1 MKKKLVI
8 GILAAGKGTR
18 MNSSI
23 PKVLHVINNR
33 TLIENVIDT
42 AQLND
47 LDKDGQSIIEN
58 FEKYR
63 TWLDL

>member
-23 PKVLHVINNR
+23 PKVLHVVNNR
-33 TLIENVIDT
+33 ALIENVIDT
-42 AQLND
+42 ATKLNYE
-47 LDKDGQSIIEN
+47 KIITLVGFKKEVT
-58 FEKYR
+58 FSG
-63 TWLDL
+63 L